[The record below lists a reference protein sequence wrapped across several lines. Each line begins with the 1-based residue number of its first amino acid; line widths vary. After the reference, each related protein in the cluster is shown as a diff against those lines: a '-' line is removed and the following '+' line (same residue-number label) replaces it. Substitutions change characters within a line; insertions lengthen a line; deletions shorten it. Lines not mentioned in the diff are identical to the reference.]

1 MTQREKYNLEF
12 VWRSKF
18 NDSYPIPIK
27 GILASYLV
35 DIIWYYNLVDDIDG
49 LLQEVESDIKHNI
62 LSNESYSIDQAVYI
76 ASYNGFLVVGREYS
90 PTHPNNHKI
99 PLTDFRDLL
108 LEWKDFL
115 IQEGIS

>member
-18 NDSYPIPIK
+18 NDSSPIPIK

-49 LLQEVESDIKHNI
+49 LLLRSRI
-62 LSNESYSIDQAVYI
+62 
-76 ASYNGFLVVGREYS
+76 
-90 PTHPNNHKI
+90 
-99 PLTDFRDLL
+99 
-108 LEWKDFL
+108 
-115 IQEGIS
+115 